1 MQLLHQFLI
10 YFIYNSCDLHNTYSS
25 TSLKPPTF
33 FSKMLKERR
42 VLSANCCLVFVL
54 CLQLTVRIVSGSLNY
69 EGSGAGSVG
78 TAARVVKKD
87 ERTRM
92 VATEFGSI
100 SAVDINDGYGRN
112 EYHLQFITMEP
123 NALFLPVLL
132 HADMVFYVHTGSGK
146 LSWTEGDD
154 VDEVSLQKG
163 DVYRLKSGTLFF
175 LHSNVEP
182 ERSRFRIIAMF
193 SNPDEQLLGPSVGP
207 YSSITDLVRGFDKP
221 VLQASFQVPEEVI
234 DELTSTTETPAIVH
248 YDQKRKN
255 KFWEEEFIFIN
266 ALFGIRRLRN
276 QRADNKKKHTET
288 FNIYKEDPDFE
299 NCHGWSKVVTKH
311 DLHALHGS
319 QIGVFMVNLS
329 KGSIMGPHWNPSAT
343 EVSVVIEG
351 EGMVQ
356 VVCPSALTNK
366 ECKNS
371 RIRVEEGDVFTVP
384 RFHPMA
390 QTSFN
395 NGSLV
400 FMGFSTASKKNHPQ
414 FLAGKASVLQTL
426 DKFIL
431 GVSFNVS
438 NTTVGELLAAQKE
451 SIILDCTSCAEEQE
465 IVMEEEI
472 EKARREEEERKREE
486 EEARRREE
494 EEKKR
499 QEEEEKRRREEEER
513 KRREEE
519 ERKREEEEAAR
530 RKEEEEKKRQEEEE
544 KRRREEK
551 ERKRREEEERKREEE
566 EAEAARRKEEEEKR
580 RREDE
585 EERKREEEEEAAR
598 REEEEK
604 RKQEEEEW
612 KRREEEE
619 RKRKEE
625 EEAAAAR
632 KRQEEEERKREEEA
646 KRREEEERKREEEE
660 ARKREQEEEEERR
673 QQEEEKQRQQEQE
686 EERRREEESRRRQEK
701 EQKRREQEEE
711 QKRQQE
717 EEEQRR
723 QQKEEEKR
731 QQEEQKRKEE
741 EMKEEQRRQEEEQQR
756 QQEEER
762 EEEQRRQEEEKRQQK
777 EQQKRQEERQRK
789 EKEQGRKREEEQRR
803 REEQS
808 EREEEEQ
815 RRQEE
820 ERGRGE
826 EESEEEMARREEEE
840 RMKRQRE
847 QEEGG
852 WRWGDL
858 KFNTK
863 SRSQ

>member
-1 MQLLHQFLI
+1 
-10 YFIYNSCDLHNTYSS
+10 
-25 TSLKPPTF
+25 
-33 FSKMLKERR
+33 MLKTRR
-42 VLSANCCLVFVL
+42 VLSSFCCLLVFVL

-69 EGSGAGSVG
+69 EGSVAGSVG
-78 TAARVVKKD
+78 TAARVVKKE
-87 ERTRM
+87 ERTPV

-100 SAVDINDGYGRN
+100 SAVDINDGVGRN

-132 HADMVFYVHTGSGK
+132 HADMVFFVHTGSGR

-154 VDEVSLQKG
+154 INKVSLQRG
-163 DVYRLKSGTLFF
+163 DVYRMKSGTLFY
-175 LHSNVEP
+175 LHSNVDP
-182 ERSRFRIIAMF
+182 ERSRFRIIALF

-207 YSSITDLVRGFDKP
+207 YSSVTDLVRGFDKP
-221 VLQASFQVPEEVI
+221 VLQAAFQVPEEVI
-234 DELTSTTETPAIVH
+234 DELTSTTETPAIVEG
-248 YDQKRKN
+248 DQNSKK
-255 KFWEEEFIFIN
+255 KFWEEELIFIN
-266 ALFGIRRLRN
+266 ALFGIPRLRN
-276 QRADNKKKHTET
+276 QIADNKNKHTKT
-288 FNIYKEDPDFE
+288 FNIYKEDPDFK

-311 DLHALHGS
+311 DLHALRGS

-329 KGSIMGPHWNPSAT
+329 KGSIMGPHWNPAAA
-343 EVSVVIEG
+343 ELSVVIEG

-438 NTTVGELLAAQKE
+438 DTTVGQLLAPQKE

-465 IVMEEEI
+465 IVMEEEM
-472 EKARREEEERKREE
+472 EKERKEEEERKREE

-499 QEEEEKRRREEEER
+499 HEEEERKRREEEEERKRREEEER

-519 ERKREEEEAAR
+519 ERKREEEEEEAAR
-530 RKEEEEKKRQEEEE
+530 RQEEEEKRRQEEEEE
-544 KRRREEK
+544 KRRREE
-551 ERKRREEEERKREEE
+551 EERKKRE
-566 EAEAARRKEEEEKR
+566 
-580 RREDE
+580 E

-598 REEEEK
+598 RQEEEEK
-604 RKQEEEEW
+604 RRQEEEEE

-619 RKRKEE
+619 RKREEE
-625 EEAAAAR
+625 EEAARRQEEEEKRRQEEEEKRRREEAEEKRRREEEER
-632 KRQEEEERKREEEA
+632 KREEEEEERKREEEA

-660 ARKREQEEEEERR
+660 AKKREQEEEEEKR

-686 EERRREEESRRRQEK
+686 EERRREEESRSRQEE

-711 QKRQQE
+711 QRRQQE
-717 EEEQRR
+717 EEEQR
-723 QQKEEEKR
+723 K
-731 QQEEQKRKEE
+731 QEEDR
-741 EMKEEQRRQEEEQQR
+741 KEEQRRQEEQQQRQQEEEREEKQRRQEEERKEEQRKQEEEQQR
-756 QQEEER
+756 QQEEGR
-762 EEEQRRQEEEKRQQK
+762 EEEQGQEEKKRQQEEQQRRQEEWQ
-777 EQQKRQEERQRK
+777 ERQRQ
-789 EKEQGRKREEEQRR
+789 EKEQRKRDEGQRR
-803 REEQS
+803 R
-808 EREEEEQ
+808 
-815 RRQEE
+815 EE

-826 EESEEEMARREEEE
+826 GESEEEMARREEEE
-840 RMKRQRE
+840 RIERQRE

-852 WRWGDL
+852 WRWG
-858 KFNTK
+858 
-863 SRSQ
+863 R